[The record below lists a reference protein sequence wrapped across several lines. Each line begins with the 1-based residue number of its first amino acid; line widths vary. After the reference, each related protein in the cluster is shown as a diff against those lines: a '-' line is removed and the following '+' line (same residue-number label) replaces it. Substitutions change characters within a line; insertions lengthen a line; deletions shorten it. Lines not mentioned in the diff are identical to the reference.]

1 MVEAWDFERLSRK
14 PLVAA
19 AFEAYTRK
27 ALCHEWVLF
36 LREVSRYQ
44 SGDFS
49 EPAGLS
55 GPSQYQA
62 FCRINDVFIRPGSR
76 EEVSI
81 SGMERKRLMELVH
94 KGQALFEAGTE
105 EERRLIFARAYLEVK
120 AMLED
125 NLLRRF
131 LQTDRFKSVRAQR
144 RMMMQRESFSTM
156 AASPHRP
163 AEV

>member
-1 MVEAWDFERLSRK
+1 MVEAWDFERLARK

-49 EPAGLS
+49 EPAGLA
-55 GPSQYQA
+55 GPSQFQA

-81 SGMERKRLMELVH
+81 SGMERKRLMEFAH
-94 KGQALFEAGTE
+94 KGEASFEAGTD
-105 EERRLIFARAYLEVK
+105 EERRLILARAYREVK
-120 AMLED
+120 TMLED
-125 NLLRRF
+125 SLLRRF

-144 RMMMQRESFSTM
+144 RMGMQRENFSTM
-156 AASPHRP
+156 AASPHRL
-163 AEV
+163 AGV